1 MNIEE
6 IIDYLAKENSAKNNL
21 GKLAEECAELL
32 EVLLKCM
39 TKQEDKQPKR
49 EKIIEEL
56 SHVIFRAQVYIVQNN
71 LEDEITKDVSLM
83 VVDFAV
89 EDEVDEARLLWE
101 NQISD
106 LKHVIGSI

>member
-71 LEDEITKDVSLM
+71 LEDEITNSIEQKSIQLQKYIK
-83 VVDFAV
+83 
-89 EDEVDEARLLWE
+89 EKRY
-101 NQISD
+101 
-106 LKHVIGSI
+106 IGGV